1 MRRQIILAVVTACA
15 ATSIATRAPA
25 QNQQDQQ
32 ACTHDAFQFCG
43 EAIPDRDKVFQCLAA
58 KRDVISATCRTVM
71 APYLPAA
78 TPVQK
83 AAVRSTT
90 VRTAKSM
97 KTGTKISTKTGSKTT
112 KTSIKSA
119 GAGKGASIR
128 TATITGATDAPRPK
142 VAIGAQSTKST
153 KTTKTAKSK
162 APLDIRPR

>member
-1 MRRQIILAVVTACA
+1 MRRQIILAVVAACA

-58 KRDVISATCRTVM
+58 KRDVISAACRTVM

-90 VRTAKSM
+90 VRTAKST
-97 KTGTKISTKTGSKTT
+97 KTSTKTGT
-112 KTSIKSA
+112 KSA
-119 GAGKGASIR
+119 GAGKGASIK
-128 TATITGATDAPRPK
+128 TANITSATDAPRPK

-153 KTTKTAKSK
+153 KSTKTAKSK